1 MKKLAK
7 LDRRILFMFQAQ
19 YEGTQWGRPGPGGS
33 YWRQSA
39 VTGQRFF
46 DKMVTILCAADV
58 EENLP
63 ECHTYYKRVVTCMSY
78 FLLKIRNKL

>member
-1 MKKLAK
+1 MDSRRKRYEKIMAK
-7 LDRRILFMFQAQ
+7 LDRRVLFMFQAQ

-46 DKMVTILCAADV
+46 DKMVTILCADV
-58 EENLP
+58 EENL
-63 ECHTYYKRVVTCMSY
+63 CQNVTHIS
-78 FLLKIRNKL
+78 